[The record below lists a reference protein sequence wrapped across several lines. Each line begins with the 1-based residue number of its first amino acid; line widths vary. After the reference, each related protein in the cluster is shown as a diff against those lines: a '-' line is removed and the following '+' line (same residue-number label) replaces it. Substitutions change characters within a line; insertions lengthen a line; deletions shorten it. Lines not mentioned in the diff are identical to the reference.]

1 MIPTRVPQQV
11 ITNQSLMLTPQM
23 KINLG
28 ILSRLNLGM
37 KHVVV
42 LNSTVNP
49 VVRLLIMMKCSN
61 IENHAKNCL
70 GKN

>member
-37 KHVVV
+37 RHVVGTE
-42 LNSTVNP
+42 LYGKPCSEIVNYDE
-49 VVRLLIMMKCSN
+49 MF
-61 IENHAKNCL
+61 EY
-70 GKN
+70 